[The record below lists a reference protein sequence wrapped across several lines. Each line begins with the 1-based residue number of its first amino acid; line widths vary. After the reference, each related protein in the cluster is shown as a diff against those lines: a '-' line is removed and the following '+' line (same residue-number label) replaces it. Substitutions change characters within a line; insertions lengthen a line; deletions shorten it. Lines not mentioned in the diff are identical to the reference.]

1 MSSYFDAKM
10 EEVGKA
16 AERFE
21 SDDMFLAQVANIERE
36 MFDTISL
43 VAGDRE
49 FPDDLREKI
58 MGAFAT
64 QAVFSH
70 GVMNPMDKTV
80 DYVLSVRCSRVIDDI
95 HELFHDL
102 ARRRIQT
109 RFGRFSDNPPMILA
123 LRDEYDAHCSGHDT

>member
-10 EEVGKA
+10 QEVGEA
-16 AERFE
+16 ASRFE

-43 VAGDRE
+43 VTGDRE

-64 QAVFSH
+64 RAVFSRGELPPTEH
-70 GVMNPMDKTV
+70 TL
-80 DYVLSVRCSRVIDDI
+80 DYVLSVRCSRVIDEI
-95 HELFHDL
+95 HEFFHDL

-123 LRDEYDAHCSGHDT
+123 LRDEYEGGV